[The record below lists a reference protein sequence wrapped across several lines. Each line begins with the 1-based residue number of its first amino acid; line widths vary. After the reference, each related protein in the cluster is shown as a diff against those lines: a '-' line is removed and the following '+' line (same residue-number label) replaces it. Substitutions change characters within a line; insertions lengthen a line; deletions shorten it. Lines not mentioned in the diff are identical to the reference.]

1 MFCIEAL
8 EEKMLLLGNTTTI
21 VWIWKLKLQPGNLG
35 GLHIN
40 RPTSKKKGKKSYYVG
55 LAGISYYYVPNTQ
68 RNEKECVRIQNI
80 FKGTS

>member
-40 RPTSKKKGKKSYYVG
+40 RPTSKKKGKNLTMLV
-55 LAGISYYYVPNTQ
+55 
-68 RNEKECVRIQNI
+68 
-80 FKGTS
+80 